1 MMSAE
6 YRARV
11 RADEVERATAEATK
25 LVREHFEDPEAWVR
39 LAFSAGAGDDLVYH
53 FDAFGPT
60 LVERPRVLVSRAH
73 DLWMAE
79 LDN

>member
-1 MMSAE
+1 MSAE
-6 YRARV
+6 YRARA
-11 RADEVERATAEATK
+11 RADEVERATAEAT
-25 LVREHFEDPEAWVR
+25 RFIQAHYEDQEAWVR

-60 LVERPRVLVSRAH
+60 LVERPRVLVSHAH